1 MGDSIQQDPRIK
13 IRAWRLHRS
22 MQPWEAWNMGEETTE
37 TIQGRKDISRPRN
50 SSRGHWLQ
58 LDASSRRK
66 SQEEE
71 STRRRKMPLLRKESL
86 ESLSA
91 GTGVSA
97 VENNGFKD
105 DDIDPEP
112 VLPLSVPSNSS
123 RHNCATESD
132 DEIEEIGALIYDQVM
147 QRRQSSM
154 RRRTRSSMK

>member
-1 MGDSIQQDPRIK
+1 MRKQRRLYREGKISQDRETRLEGIGFNWTPPVGGNPRK
-13 IRAWRLHRS
+13 
-22 MQPWEAWNMGEETTE
+22 
-37 TIQGRKDISRPRN
+37 RKA
-50 SSRGHWLQ
+50 L
-58 LDASSRRK
+58 AC
-66 SQEEE
+66 
-71 STRRRKMPLLRKESL
+71 TRKMPLLRKESL

>member
-1 MGDSIQQDPRIK
+1 
-13 IRAWRLHRS
+13 
-22 MQPWEAWNMGEETTE
+22 
-37 TIQGRKDISRPRN
+37 
-50 SSRGHWLQ
+50 
-58 LDASSRRK
+58 
-66 SQEEE
+66 
-71 STRRRKMPLLRKESL
+71 MPLLRKESL